1 MKRPRFLLVLVVS
14 VAAIGLV
21 PAAHAASACVDC
33 HKNITPNI
41 VTDWQLSK
49 HGKAGF
55 DCATCHGDGHTAA
68 NDVAKVQ
75 IPTPETCATCHP
87 EKVSQYKAGKHAFAW
102 ASMKAMPTLHY
113 QPAILSEG
121 MKGCGGCHKIGIKT
135 PAEIKDLKKNS
146 PGFGTASC
154 DACHTRH
161 LFSVEEAKQPQACQ
175 TCHMGFD
182 HPQYE
187 MYSASKHGTRH
198 ALKQIKVL
206 PENVAAPTCQNCH
219 MPGGQHEVRTAWGF
233 LAVRLPLPENIVEK
247 EDRIAILQA
256 LGVLDPTGKP
266 TGRLDAV
273 KGIQLARLTQEDWQ
287 KERDKMVK
295 TCNQCHSVNFVKD
308 EMAKGDQIIA
318 DADHLVAE
326 AIRIVAGLYK
336 DGTLEKPKNYA
347 YSYPDILT
355 FQDAPT
361 PIEQR
366 LFVMF
371 LEHRNRTFQ
380 GMFHNNPDYTWWY
393 GYSELHQDLTSI
405 KYMAQ
410 DLRRNSSAKSAVK
423 ATPPAAKK
431 PAK

>member
-1 MKRPRFLLVLVVS
+1 MMLIVS
-14 VAAIGLV
+14 AAVIGMM

-49 HGKAGF
+49 HGQAGF
-55 DCATCHGDGHTAA
+55 DCATCHGDGHTSA

-121 MKGCGGCHKIGIKT
+121 MKGCGGCHKIGVKS
-135 PAEIKDLKKNS
+135 PAEIKDLKKSS

-161 LFSVEEAKQPQACQ
+161 LFSVEEARQPQACQ

-182 HPQYE
+182 HPQWE
-187 MYSASKHGTRH
+187 MYSTSKHGTRA
-198 ALKQIKVL
+198 ALKQSKIL
-206 PENVAAPTCQNCH
+206 PANVAAPTCQSCH
-219 MPGGQHEVRTAWGF
+219 MQGGQHEVRTAWGF
-233 LAVRLPLPENIVEK
+233 LAVRLPLPENVVQK
-247 EDRIAILQA
+247 EDRIAILQG

-266 TGRLDAV
+266 TGRLEAV
-273 KGIQLARLTQEDWQ
+273 KSVQLARLTQEDWQ
-287 KERDKMVK
+287 KERDKMIK
-295 TCNQCHSVNFVKD
+295 TCNQCHSINFVKD
-308 EMAKGDQIIA
+308 EMSKGDQLIA

-336 DGTLEKPKNYA
+336 DGVLEKPKNYA
-347 YSYPDILT
+347 YSFPDLLT

-393 GYSELHQDLTSI
+393 GYSEMQQDLTSI
-405 KYMAQ
+405 KHMAQ
-410 DLRRNSSAKSAVK
+410 ELRKDAKGTAKV
-423 ATPPAAKK
+423 AAPAPPAARK